1 MEKENYRIVDSLGG
15 DSSRGGSRFRAD
27 SGLSTNRTDA
37 RSSKRM
43 VEYRGHSP
51 DRLNDFRDCSKE
63 EGGFIMSKKDERI
76 ANIIIGAIGY
86 TAGIIML
93 LIGAGL
99 LPAP

>member
-1 MEKENYRIVDSLGG
+1 MERENYRIVDSLGS
-15 DSSRGGSRFRAD
+15 DNRRGGSGFRSD
-27 SGLSTNRTDA
+27 SGLGTNGADT
-37 RSSKRM
+37 RSSNHM
-43 VEYRGHSP
+43 VEYRRHSP
-51 DRLNDFRDCSKE
+51 DRFNNFRDCSKE

>member
-1 MEKENYRIVDSLGG
+1 
-15 DSSRGGSRFRAD
+15 
-27 SGLSTNRTDA
+27 
-37 RSSKRM
+37 
-43 VEYRGHSP
+43 
-51 DRLNDFRDCSKE
+51 
-63 EGGFIMSKKDERI
+63 MSKKDERI